1 MLGAI
6 ETGGTKIVCAVGDD
20 ALNIIE
26 RVSFPTTTPDETF
39 EHIFN
44 FFDQYDKLR
53 AIGIGSFGPIDVNK
67 ESDTYGYI
75 TSTPKLAW
83 QDTDFLGR
91 MKARYDIPMG
101 WTTDVNAAALGEYE
115 LGAAQGTISCV
126 YITVGTG
133 IGGGA
138 VVDGKPLE
146 GYGHPEL
153 GHMLVRLHPEDTA
166 FDGFCPFHGTCLEG
180 VAAGPAIEQRYGKSG
195 QELAEEDHV
204 WELEAFYLA
213 QAIVNI
219 TLTLSPERI
228 VLGGGVMK
236 QRQIFRF
243 LKKAFKEQLNDYVAT
258 PPLDE
263 YLVPPA
269 LEDNAGITGGLLLAK
284 RALQS

>member
-44 FFDQYDKLR
+44 FFDQYDELR

-101 WTTDVNAAALGEYE
+101 WTTDVNAA
-115 LGAAQGTISCV
+115 IW
-126 YITVGTG
+126 VGRN
-133 IGGGA
+133 
-138 VVDGKPLE
+138 V
-146 GYGHPEL
+146 
-153 GHMLVRLHPEDTA
+153 
-166 FDGFCPFHGTCLEG
+166 
-180 VAAGPAIEQRYGKSG
+180 Q
-195 QELAEEDHV
+195 
-204 WELEAFYLA
+204 
-213 QAIVNI
+213 
-219 TLTLSPERI
+219 
-228 VLGGGVMK
+228 
-236 QRQIFRF
+236 
-243 LKKAFKEQLNDYVAT
+243 
-258 PPLDE
+258 
-263 YLVPPA
+263 
-269 LEDNAGITGGLLLAK
+269 
-284 RALQS
+284 